1 LPAHWD
7 PDHGGHVG
15 GGGFPG
21 VKGVRKDLRPPPLGA
36 HACAA
41 PTKNRARRRSKEWEE
56 RDQEGGWALGEAG
69 HRRWDR

>member
-1 LPAHWD
+1 
-7 PDHGGHVG
+7 
-15 GGGFPG
+15 